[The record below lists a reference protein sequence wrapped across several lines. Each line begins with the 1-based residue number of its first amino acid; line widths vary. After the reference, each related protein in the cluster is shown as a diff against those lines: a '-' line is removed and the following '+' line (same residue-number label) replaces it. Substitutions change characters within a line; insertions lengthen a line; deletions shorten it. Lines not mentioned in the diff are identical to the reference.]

1 MDVLVVG
8 GGHAGAQAAA
18 ALRKQGFTGTVGL
31 LWAEAGL
38 PYQRPPLTKEYLSGT
53 RTLDRIFIQAAGFWE
68 DRDIRLLA
76 GRGVVAVDAQD
87 RFVRTRDGQTV
98 GFKQLIWA
106 AGARPRRLACPGAD
120 LAGVHTIRSRS
131 DIDALVAD
139 LAPQMPI
146 VVVGGGY
153 IGLETAAVLSRSH
166 PVTVVEAA
174 DRVLARVAGEELSR
188 FWETEHRAH
197 GVDIRLG
204 NGIARII
211 GTAGR
216 VAAVELSDGAVVPCG
231 VVIVGVGVEPEVEP
245 LRAAGAK
252 VADGVGVVV
261 NEQCRTSV
269 EGIFAVGDCAGRPHP
284 FAGGDLVRIESV
296 QNAVESAT
304 IAAAA
309 VTGAPPPKPG
319 PPTFWTNQFDL
330 KMLTVGLARGYDTV
344 VVRGDPAARSFSL
357 IYLRHGVVIALDC
370 VNAMKDY
377 AQGQAL
383 VQRQAAAEPAV
394 LADSAVPLKNAINR
408 LPNSLST
415 KG

>member
-53 RTLDRIFIQAAGFWE
+53 RTFDRILIQAAAFWE

-87 RFVRTRDGQTV
+87 RIVRTRDGQAV
-98 GFKQLIWA
+98 GFGQLIWA

-120 LAGVHTIRSRS
+120 LAGVHTIRSRA

-139 LAPQMPI
+139 LAPQMPV

-153 IGLETAAVLSRSH
+153 VGLETAAVLSRSH

-197 GVDIRLG
+197 GVDVRLG
-204 NGIARII
+204 SGVARII

-216 VAAVELSDGAVVPCG
+216 ATAVELSDGAVLPCG

-252 VADGVGVVV
+252 VADGVVVD
-261 NEQCRTSV
+261 EQCRTSL

-296 QNAVESAT
+296 QSAVESAT

-309 VTGAPPPKPG
+309 VTGVPPPVPG

-330 KMLTVGLARGYDTV
+330 RMLTVGLSRSHDTV

-383 VQRQAAAEPAV
+383 VQRPTAADPV
-394 LADSAVPLKNAINR
+394 TLADSAVPLKNAIGR
-408 LPNSLST
+408 LPNSLSDS